1 MNKIF
6 RYDRLFC
13 ELFCEK
19 SILTLSTFLPS
30 LLLILFLQ
38 TISGSLQA
46 ETGECSIALLLDQP
60 PKVVLEAEASLMADT
75 IARLDRTATDL
86 QFTII
91 HPDAEGRFLKRDGS
105 PVTLDKFQKILI
117 FQGDTPKK
125 DTDLFNAKIMEQLKA
140 FSLQPQK
147 GIVLTG
153 GACALF
159 DKLGF
164 GPIEFKRIN
173 FGDDRAQVGIV
184 PVRPDCDLFAHTT
197 NDRQTIWMSN
207 ACYFMYTS
215 MKADHPDVVRYAT
228 TNTPYALP
236 LLAGLVSESKG
247 DSQKTSDVKS
257 VDSKAGKSDSP
268 RKNAIF
274 VFPWLIHPVYD
285 HADIEF
291 RSNFENM
298 LLNLV
303 RKSGTTFSA
312 QDLAAPNWIKPD
324 FEALRLAIDDLAE
337 SFGSD
342 YPDANQFKTLLT
354 ALEKKAAKITVK
366 EEGDK
371 ITAEFAALQKKAL
384 LANPTIDFDE
394 ILLIRRDPNVK
405 SFPEN
410 YNSNSVLKATG
421 YKNELIRFNLRNGS
435 ESVVYKPAKDE
446 FVGDIELHYDANK
459 LLFSMPDMAQNA
471 RWRVWELPLAAP
483 QTTGQASVNKTDNKT
498 ANQASDNKT
507 AKPAVLPLINDN
519 DVDNYDACYL
529 PDGRIVFCSTACFTG
544 VPCINGSGHVCNL
557 YLKEQNGAVRQLT
570 IEQDHDWCPTVMNNG
585 RIMYLRWEYTDLPHA
600 FSRILFH
607 MNPDG
612 TNQSELYGSGSYWPN
627 SMFYARPIPDH
638 PTKFVAIV
646 TGHHELNRIGDLVVF
661 DPAKGRQEAEGAIQR
676 IPGRGK
682 RVLPVALDLPI
693 AQTWPKF
700 VHPFPLSEK
709 YFLVSCKMGP
719 SSPWTICLV
728 DVFDNIVPIKE
739 EKDFALYEPVPIRK
753 TERQTIIPDR
763 IDPKRSDADVFI
775 ADIYQGQG
783 LKGVPRGTVKA
794 LRLFSYQF
802 SYQGMG
808 AEPHS
813 VGLDGPW
820 DPKRIIGTVP
830 VYEDGSAFFKI
841 PAYTPLAF
849 QPLDANG
856 KAIQLMRSWITAMP
870 GESISCI
877 GCHEK
882 QNETSPTIP
891 RSIAA
896 QKKPAEI
903 IPFYGP
909 ARGFSFEREIQ
920 PILDQYCVECHQPGS
935 AKVKEIFTKKG
946 LDPQKAD
953 LPDFRTGPL
962 KPLQDNKFSI
972 NTKALF
978 SPSYYQL
985 RRFVRTP
992 TKESQMPV
1000 HKPYEFHADSTH
1012 LIQHLQKGHYAVKL
1026 DTASL
1031 DRLYAWIDL
1040 NAPYHG
1046 NWGDIRNYEDASLV
1060 THQYKRRTDLRNLYA
1075 GQSPELEDDP
1085 TVIRQAAK
1093 IAGTDKTDPRNAVFT
1108 DQKNPLDFSAA
1119 KRIYSKAEVETI
1131 PLANGIDLKLVS
1143 VPGTNFQIGQFETTN
1158 EQFKIFRPSHD
1169 TGIEYGDFIH
1179 FSPGEKG
1186 HLLSLHNQPVARVTW
1201 FEALAFCDW
1210 LSKKTGRS
1218 FTLPTWEQWRFAA
1231 LAGAQTP
1238 FWFGAIDADFSTRE
1252 NLSDL
1257 SLIQIS
1263 KFSWLNRPDVLPA
1276 WRPGDKNRNDRIRVS
1291 APVGSYEPNPWKLY
1305 DMQGNVAEWTVTESR
1320 NETGAKKMVV
1330 AGGSWY
1336 TPPKKAGADN
1346 VRRFEPQANIFD
1358 VGFRVISVNK

>member
-1 MNKIF
+1 MNKLFRCNRSFFSLNNRKLIF
-6 RYDRLFC
+6 VL
-13 ELFCEK
+13 
-19 SILTLSTFLPS
+19 S
-30 LLLILFLQ
+30 LLLIFM
-38 TISGSLQA
+38 GNLQA
-46 ETGECSIALLLDQP
+46 KADECSIALLLDQP
-60 PKVVLEAEASLMADT
+60 PKAVLEVEASLMADT
-75 IARLDRTATDL
+75 IARLDRTANDL
-86 QFTII
+86 KFTII

-105 PVTLDKFQKILI
+105 PVTLDNFEKILI
-117 FQGDTPKK
+117 FQGDIPRA
-125 DTDLFNAKIMEQLKA
+125 DSALFSEKIIDQLKA
-140 FSLQPQK
+140 FSLKAHK

-164 GPIEFKRIN
+164 GPIDFKRIN

-184 PVRPDCDLFAHTT
+184 PIRSDCDLFAHTT
-197 NDRQTIWMSN
+197 IDRQTIWMSN
-207 ACYFMYTS
+207 ACYFMYTA
-215 MKADHPDVVRYAT
+215 MKADSPNVVQYAT
-228 TNTPYALP
+228 TNSPYSLP
-236 LLAGLVSESKG
+236 LLAGLVAES
-247 DSQKTSDVKS
+247 SAEA
-257 VDSKAGKSDSP
+257 KAP
-268 RKNAIF
+268 RRNAIF

-303 RKSGTTFSA
+303 RKSGSAFNA
-312 QDLAAPNWIKPD
+312 QDLVAPIWTKPD
-324 FEALRLAIDDLAE
+324 FEALRLAVDDLAE

-342 YPDANQFKTLLT
+342 YPDANKFKALL
-354 ALEKKAAKITVK
+354 ADLEKRAAKVTVK

-371 ITAEFAALQKKAL
+371 IAAEFAALQKKAL
-384 LANPTIDFDE
+384 LANPTVDFDE
-394 ILLIRRDPNVK
+394 ILLIRRAPGVK

-446 FVGDIELHYDANK
+446 FVGDLELHYDADK
-459 LLFSMPDMAQNA
+459 LLFSMPDMSQNA
-471 RWRVWELPLAAP
+471 RWRVWELSLNANKAADKVP
-483 QTTGQASVNKTDNKT
+483 
-498 ANQASDNKT
+498 
-507 AKPAVLPLINDN
+507 AKPTVLPLINDN

-529 PDGRIVFCSTACFTG
+529 PDGRIIFCSTACFTG

-557 YLKEQNGAVRQLT
+557 YLKEQNGAIRQLT

-682 RVLPVALDLPI
+682 RVLPTTLDLPI

-709 YFLVSCKMGP
+709 YFLVSCKMN
-719 SSPWTICLV
+719 SSAPWMICLV

-739 EKDFALYEPVPIRK
+739 EKDFALYEPIPIRK

-841 PAYTPLAF
+841 PAYTPVAF

-856 KAIQLMRSWITAMP
+856 KSIQLMRSWITAMP

-896 QKKPAEI
+896 QKKPVEI
-903 IPFYGP
+903 TPFYGKP
-909 ARGFSFEREIQ
+909 RGFSFEREIQ
-920 PILDQYCVECHQPGS
+920 PILDRYCVECHQPGS

-953 LPDFRTGPL
+953 LPDFRTGLL
-962 KPLQDNKFSI
+962 KPLQDNKLSI

-992 TKESQMPV
+992 TKESQMSV

-1012 LIQHLQKGHYAVKL
+1012 LIQHLQKGHYNVKL

-1031 DRLYAWIDL
+1031 DRLYVWIDL

-1060 THQYKRRTDLRNLYA
+1060 AHQYKRRTDLRNLYA
-1075 GQSPELEDDP
+1075 GQVPELEDDP
-1085 TVIRQAAK
+1085 TVIRAAAK
-1093 IAGTDKTDPRNAVFT
+1093 VVETDKTDPRNAIFT
-1108 DQKNPLDFSAA
+1108 DKKNPLDFSNA
-1119 KRIYSKAEVETI
+1119 KKIYSKAETETI
-1131 PLANGIDLKLVS
+1131 PLADGIDLKLVS
-1143 VPGTNFQIGQFETTN
+1143 VPGTNFQIGQFEITN
-1158 EQFKIFRPSHD
+1158 EQFRIFRPNHD

-1179 FSPGEKG
+1179 FSSGEKG
-1186 HLLSLHNQPVARVTW
+1186 HLLSRHNQPVARVTW
-1201 FEALAFCDW
+1201 FEAQAFCSW

-1218 FTLPTWEQWRFAA
+1218 FALPTFEQWRFAA
-1231 LAGAQTP
+1231 LSGAQTP
-1238 FWFGAIDADFSTRE
+1238 FWFGAIDSDFSARE
-1252 NLSDL
+1252 NLSDQ

-1263 KFSWLNRPDVLPA
+1263 NFSWRDRAKVLPA
-1276 WRPGDKNRNDRIRVS
+1276 WRPGDNNRNDRIRVS

-1305 DMQGNVAEWTVTESR
+1305 DMQGNVAEWTATESL
-1320 NETGAKKMVV
+1320 NELGAKKMVV

-1336 TPPKKAGADN
+1336 TPPKKAGADH